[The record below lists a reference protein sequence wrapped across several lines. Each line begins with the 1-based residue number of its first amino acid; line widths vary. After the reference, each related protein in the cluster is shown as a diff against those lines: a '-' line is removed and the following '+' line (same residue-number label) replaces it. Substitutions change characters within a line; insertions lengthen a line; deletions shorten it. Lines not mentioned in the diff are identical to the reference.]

1 MTTIAADT
9 LKQPV
14 PWKSIKTA
22 RAGKAEVEA
31 RRLLA
36 KSDEKFSQGSYGSAS
51 ALAWE
56 AVQLS
61 LVKIAVERGWQA
73 DTNSD
78 LDRITERLDEEFP
91 EDIMI
96 GGFLNALEVSYNSDG
111 EWLTPEELGFYLPL
125 IPRYVDRLLT
135 ARVATKA

>member
-1 MTTIAADT
+1 MTSIATDT

-14 PWKSIKTA
+14 PGKSIKTI
-22 RAGKAEVEA
+22 RSGKAESEA

-36 KSDEKFSQGSYGSAS
+36 ESREKFGYGSYGAAS

-61 LVKIAVERGWQA
+61 LAQIATERGWQA

-78 LDRITERLDEEFP
+78 LDEAAARLDKEFP
-91 EDIMI
+91 GDIMI
-96 GGFLNALEVSYNSDG
+96 GGFLNALEVSYNADG
-111 EWLTPEELGFYLPL
+111 QWLTPEELSFYLPL
-125 IPRYVDRLLT
+125 MPRYVGRLLA
-135 ARVATKA
+135 ARAS

>member
-1 MTTIAADT
+1 MTSIATDT
-9 LKQPV
+9 LRQPI
-14 PWKSIKTA
+14 PIKFIKTA
-22 RAGKAEVEA
+22 RAGKADVEA

-36 KSDEKFSQGSYGSAS
+36 KSDEKFSQGRYGVAS

-61 LVKIAVERGWQA
+61 LAQIAVERGWRA

-78 LDRITERLDEEFP
+78 LDRITERLDKEFP
-91 EDIMI
+91 GDIMI

-111 EWLTPEELGFYLPL
+111 HWLTPEELGFYLPL

-135 ARVATKA
+135 ARAAAKV

>member
-1 MTTIAADT
+1 MSSIATDT
-9 LKQPV
+9 LKQPI
-14 PWKSIKTA
+14 PIKSIKTA
-22 RAGKAEVEA
+22 RAGKADVEA

-36 KSDEKFSQGSYGSAS
+36 KSDEKFSQGSYGVAS

-61 LVKIAVERGWQA
+61 LAQIAVERGWRA

-78 LDRITERLDEEFP
+78 LDRITERLDKEFP
-91 EDIMI
+91 GDIMI

-111 EWLTPEELGFYLPL
+111 QWLTPEELGFYLPL

-135 ARVATKA
+135 ARAAAKA

>member
-22 RAGKAEVEA
+22 RAGKSEVEA

-36 KSDEKFSQGSYGSAS
+36 KSDEKFNQGSYGSAS

-61 LVKIAVERGWQA
+61 LVQIAIERDWKA
-73 DTNSD
+73 DTNAD
-78 LDRITERLDEEFP
+78 LDRITERLDKEFP
-91 EDIMI
+91 GDIMI
-96 GGFLNALEVSYNSDG
+96 GGFLNALEVGYNSDG
-111 EWLTPEELGFYLPL
+111 QWLTPEELGFYLPL
-125 IPRYVDRLLT
+125 MPRYVDRLLT
-135 ARVATKA
+135 LRAAIKA